1 MNAKMNNNTMGETN
15 DNNNDRGNGCNVRG
29 FMDMGRV
36 DGWFGWGV
44 RRVIIESNQHE
55 SKKRGNTMNAMAK
68 FYIATRNAINN
79 ERGTTAFE
87 TMIITIMLVIV
98 VVVVATMLMGF
109 VDNSDAASNLLGGA
123 LGID

>member
-1 MNAKMNNNTMGETN
+1 MGETN

-44 RRVIIESNQHE
+44 RRVIIESNRRDVD
-55 SKKRGNTMNAMAK
+55 SKIKKWGNTMNTIAK
-68 FYIATRNAINN
+68 FYINVRNILND
-79 ERGTTAFE
+79 ESGTTAFE
-87 TMIITIMLVIV
+87 TMLVTILLVIMV
-98 VVVVATMLMGF
+98 VIVFTALAGF